1 MARTSNDAKENINND
16 KYIETK
22 ENEKAPSLKQ
32 SISREDDKMKIKK
45 TSIDKRIDFINTEK
59 MKNERILAV
68 SELNKIEGNMEDKS
82 IQQLH
87 HNLNDQKVGP
97 VQTNVKRENA
107 DSRLKESTG
116 TEIRESSEI
125 KEQCGKDSTFEVD
138 DKCKQPVQLGIEET
152 TENDIKEKTG
162 QMRIKTL
169 FSS

>member
-1 MARTSNDAKENINND
+1 MGEGIKLKPIPQKEKEDTSHGSNVDKVSKDLARTSNDAKENINND

-59 MKNERILAV
+59 MKNECILAV

-116 TEIRESSEI
+116 
-125 KEQCGKDSTFEVD
+125 
-138 DKCKQPVQLGIEET
+138 
-152 TENDIKEKTG
+152 
-162 QMRIKTL
+162 
-169 FSS
+169 